1 MSLIRKLNTARSMP
15 PAVLAATLANLAKRN
30 VRRYYIKIFPV
41 KLSDKQ
47 FFKAINH
54 QNVDKLHPFFFN
66 PNDKDKIVETIKK
79 EYPNSIEQTISD
91 ADEICEHIFD
101 LLGSGK
107 TKLGKEIDWHLD
119 FKSGFRWDPKTYYLG
134 TGKHVTLND
143 PSDVKVPWE
152 LSRCQHF
159 IALGKAYWYNKESK
173 MQNAK
178 CKNDEEKYAREF
190 VNQIESW
197 IAQNPVELGVNW
209 ACTMDVAIRA
219 VNWIWGYYFFC
230 NSETL
235 TKDFKIKFFKSLF
248 LHGRHIINNLEFG
261 RIRGNHYLS
270 DIVGLIYLGI
280 FFQET
285 KEGKQWLQKG
295 LTALKEE
302 MKFQVY
308 LDGVDFEG
316 SISYHRLVT
325 ELFLSATLLC
335 LKNGIDF
342 PPWYM
347 DRLEKMIE
355 FVMYYTKPDGTAPQI
370 GDNDDGRLH
379 ILSNYGNW
387 NRLDH
392 RYLLSVGA
400 VLFKREDFKQAA
412 GEFHEEAFWLLGE
425 EGLNSFDNHKITQ
438 HFFFL

>member
-159 IALGKAYWYNKESK
+159 IALGKAYWYNKQSK

-178 CKNDEEKYAREF
+178 MTR
-190 VNQIESW
+190 
-197 IAQNPVELGVNW
+197 
-209 ACTMDVAIRA
+209 
-219 VNWIWGYYFFC
+219 
-230 NSETL
+230 
-235 TKDFKIKFFKSLF
+235 KSM
-248 LHGRHIINNLEFG
+248 HGNL
-261 RIRGNHYLS
+261 
-270 DIVGLIYLGI
+270 
-280 FFQET
+280 
-285 KEGKQWLQKG
+285 
-295 LTALKEE
+295 
-302 MKFQVY
+302 
-308 LDGVDFEG
+308 
-316 SISYHRLVT
+316 
-325 ELFLSATLLC
+325 
-335 LKNGIDF
+335 
-342 PPWYM
+342 
-347 DRLEKMIE
+347 
-355 FVMYYTKPDGTAPQI
+355 
-370 GDNDDGRLH
+370 
-379 ILSNYGNW
+379 
-387 NRLDH
+387 
-392 RYLLSVGA
+392 
-400 VLFKREDFKQAA
+400 
-412 GEFHEEAFWLLGE
+412 
-425 EGLNSFDNHKITQ
+425 
-438 HFFFL
+438 